1 MKKKQN
7 ESQKIHLKG
16 QLRTYMQVPVLMA
29 VLLAI
34 MNVWIYR
41 IDKRAGLVMLVFVI
55 IYVAIVGVLYLY
67 SRSLIM
73 KDLVEFAA
81 QYGVVQNTLLK
92 ELAVPY
98 AILLEDGK
106 VAWLND
112 QFVKVLGEKNH
123 TEIYLSKYMP

>member
-81 QYGVVQNTLLK
+81 Q
-92 ELAVPY
+92 
-98 AILLEDGK
+98 
-106 VAWLND
+106 
-112 QFVKVLGEKNH
+112 
-123 TEIYLSKYMP
+123 